1 MSEQF
6 DGEFLSVM
14 SRIGARPEVDDPT
27 RGSVLVTDHLSSNG
41 MVRVA
46 PLMMVA
52 DSVVGMGLED
62 QTPDWTFTTDFS
74 FRRGAVSGAPGQ
86 RISGQ
91 AAVLRHGSR
100 LLVESMQFVDEDGN
114 DAGYCEITFI
124 RTPLRAGEQK
134 PSIAGV
140 RQRLATADF
149 PPLDAPLA
157 DMAGIVVADAATGRI
172 VLEPHA
178 AIRRPGGFVQGAIMT
193 LAGEVAAQALA
204 EHHLGP
210 SVITDF
216 DARYLM
222 GGRDGP
228 LTTAAHFIGPPEN
241 RSIRV
246 TLTDEGHLK
255 HGKPVVSCTF
265 LARVR
270 SA

>member
-1 MSEQF
+1 
-6 DGEFLSVM
+6 M
-14 SRIGARPEVDDPT
+14 SRIGARPDVDDPT
-27 RGSVLVTDHLSSNG
+27 RGSVLVTEHLSSNG
-41 MVRVA
+41 IVRIA

-74 FRRGAVSGAPGQ
+74 FRRGAVPGTPGQ
-86 RISGQ
+86 RIFGQ
-91 AAVLRHGSR
+91 AEVLRHGSR
-100 LLVESMQFVDEDGN
+100 LLVEKMQFVDDHGN

-124 RTPLRAGEQK
+124 RTPLRPGEQK
-134 PSIAGV
+134 PPMTGV
-140 RQRLATADF
+140 RQRMATADF

-157 DMAGIVVADAATGRI
+157 DMAGIVVSDATAGRV

-193 LAGEVAAQALA
+193 LVGEVAAQTLA

-210 SVITDF
+210 CVIADF

-241 RSIRV
+241 GTVRV
-246 TLTDEGHLK
+246 TLTDDGHVK
-255 HGKPVVSCTF
+255 NGQPVVSCTF

-270 SA
+270 PV